1 MKLYKIVI
9 IMTML
14 SILAIGESQWRQK
27 TVLLQTTIEHQMI
40 PEYDTVTARHYHK
53 VDNKFYI
60 ITVDST
66 ELWVDNLKEIQR

>member
-1 MKLYKIVI
+1 MF
-9 IMTML
+9 
-14 SILAIGESQWRQK
+14 ILFAISESQWRQK
-27 TVLLQTTIEHQMI
+27 QVVLQTTIEHQMI

-66 ELWVDNLKEIQR
+66 ELWVDNIKEIRK